1 MRRNVID
8 RFLLLV
14 VLVSLLAVLSGST
27 TVHHVAALR
36 RSPTAAVLGGG
47 ETAARRRR
55 EAAVRTTMLPRGG
68 GGRRPIPGARH
79 HNKAATTTPSSS
91 SSSAGVWSSVFSPVT
106 VGTLVLTLIERLVHL
121 LFRHCQIAFP
131 AQLGGCGLLLVV
143 LLLLDRV
150 HPGAGHAVYTALV
163 PATTF
168 LTKYLPVFFVPGLA
182 MLPLAPSVGSG
193 TEVGDGL

>member
-1 MRRNVID
+1 MRWNVID
-8 RFLLLV
+8 RFLL
-14 VLVSLLAVLSGST
+14 LVSLLAVLSGST

-36 RSPTAAVLGGG
+36 RSPAAAVIVGDTAA
-47 ETAARRRR
+47 APRRRR
-55 EAAVRTTMLPRGG
+55 EATVRTTTLPRGG
-68 GGRRPIPGARH
+68 EFSGRRPTPGARYR
-79 HNKAATTTPSSS
+79 NTAVTTTSS

-121 LFRHCQIAFP
+121 LFRHCQITFP
-131 AQLGGCGLLLVV
+131 AQLGGCGLLLLL

-150 HPGAGHAVYTALV
+150 HPGAGQAVYTALV

-182 MLPLAPSVGSG
+182 MLPLAPSVGSS
-193 TEVGDGL
+193 TEVG